1 MTQNPAVTANPL
13 NRCSN
18 TCQIQVCCWSSN
30 HAESSASR
38 CLPTCANGKCSHFL
52 KKQMHWLTVDQ
63 LCTESL
69 HVTTE
74 HLRNRRGHR
83 AAKAFPWWNIWC
95 VLLLVHLVVRHR
107 HPWSISQAMGWWSFD
122 ICWMEVHQKKW
133 YRRFWPI
140 TIASCWDD
148 ISSLPK
154 EAIHQ
159 FLGIF
164 HGEMRDNYSFEGT
177 LI

>member
-95 VLLLVHLVVRHR
+95 AVVGPSGCQASASLINLPGNGMVIIWYLLNG
-107 HPWSISQAMGWWSFD
+107 SSS
-122 ICWMEVHQKKW
+122 KKW

-154 EAIHQ
+154 
-159 FLGIF
+159 
-164 HGEMRDNYSFEGT
+164 
-177 LI
+177 